1 VYDYAGGKADWLA
14 YGLPTEGNDASTPR
28 AGDVVKR
35 EVPTCHLDDDL
46 KTALERARAAGWDSC
61 VVVNATGVV
70 LGRVRAEA
78 LDRAPDQSIDA
89 VLEAGPA
96 TVRPSE
102 ELEGLVQRMQNRQ
115 VNQILVTTS
124 DGRLAGI
131 LRRDD
136 AERLLQQHEHDRDN
150 AAG

>member
-1 VYDYAGGKADWLA
+1 M
-14 YGLPTEGNDASTPR
+14 PTEGTDASIPR
-28 AGDVVKR
+28 AGDVVTR

-61 VVVNATGVV
+61 VVVNAAGVV
-70 LGRVRAEA
+70 LGRVRADA
-78 LDRAPDQSIDA
+78 LDRALDQSIEA

-102 ELEGLVQRMQNRQ
+102 ELEGLVQRMQDRQ
-115 VNQILVTTS
+115 INQILVTTS
-124 DGRLAGI
+124 DGRLVGI
-131 LRRDD
+131 MRRDD
-136 AERLLQQHEHDRDN
+136 AERLLQQHQHDRDH